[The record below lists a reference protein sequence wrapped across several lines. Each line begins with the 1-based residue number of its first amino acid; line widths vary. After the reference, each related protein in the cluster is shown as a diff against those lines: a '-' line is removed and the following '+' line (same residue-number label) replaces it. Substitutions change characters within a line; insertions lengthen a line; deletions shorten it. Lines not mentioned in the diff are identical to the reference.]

1 MGVRRVFVTVALLA
15 GGIAGAALA
24 PSAQAAPPPSPV
36 TVGFATIS
44 NLSINGV
51 VGTTATVAPGST
63 VTITAT
69 VTDNTAPHT
78 CANFCIDYVPVGLRG
93 APAPAGCLEVAGRG
107 GKSDPPQTNTV
118 QLTAPSTAGSYDV
131 VAEANRVFS
140 CSSGWTGGATDT
152 AIAVLKVAK
161 VHTNTALTCTPTSP
175 SLNQPTTCTA
185 TVTPAIPDTTPI
197 TGTVTFYD
205 NGVAVATVPVVNGH
219 AAYTAP
225 YSASGHSIYAVY
237 NGDGNYLASGS
248 SNTVTTSS
256 PCTTT
261 YTGSHGSV
269 YATSGV
275 NCVSS
280 ATVGGDVD
288 VTRGAS
294 LDIENSTV
302 SGSVQ
307 ASKPAAIRICGS
319 TITGN
324 VYITGATGPV
334 VIGDPANGCAA
345 NIIRGRVIVASST
358 GSVTIVGNTISGTIT
373 TTGDTGGLT
382 VSGNHGS

>member
-1 MGVRRVFVTVALLA
+1 MNVRRVFVTVALLA

-24 PSAQAAPPPSPV
+24 PSAQAATPPSPV

-78 CANFCIDYVPVGLRG
+78 CANYCIDYVPVGLRG
-93 APAPAGCLEVAGRG
+93 APAPAGCLEKNGKG
-107 GKSDPPQTNTV
+107 GTVPSDPPQTNTV

-131 VAEANRVFS
+131 VAEANRVLS
-140 CSSGWTGGATDT
+140 CSSGWPGDTTDT
-152 AIAVLKVAK
+152 AIAVLRVAK

-219 AAYTAP
+219 ASYTAP

-237 NGDGNYLASGS
+237 NGDGNYFASGS
-248 SNTVTTSS
+248 SNTVTTTS

-261 YTGSHGSV
+261 YTGAHGPV
-269 YATSGV
+269 YVTSGV
-275 NCVSS
+275 GCVSS
-280 ATVGGDVD
+280 ATVTGDVD

-294 LDIENSTV
+294 VDIENSTGQQV
-302 SGSVQ
+302 RC
-307 ASKPAAIRICGS
+307 KRLNPAAVRICGS

-324 VYITGATGPV
+324 IVDHRRYRA
-334 VIGDPANGCAA
+334 
-345 NIIRGRVIVASST
+345 GR
-358 GSVTIVGNTISGTIT
+358 
-373 TTGDTGGLT
+373 DR
-382 VSGNHGS
+382 